1 MADSPVIEGQI
12 LAGKYRVERV
22 LGSGGMGVVVAA
34 WHLELEQRV
43 AVKFL
48 HPLALERED
57 TAERF
62 RREARSAAK
71 IRSEHVARVIDVG
84 IMEGGIPYMV
94 MEYLQGHDVS
104 EEMSKVGMLPI
115 ADAIDFILQ
124 AVEALAEAHAAGIVH
139 RDLKPAN
146 LFIAIRPD
154 GTRIVKVLD
163 FGISKSLFGG
173 SVAELSL
180 TRTSVLIGSP
190 LYMSP
195 EQMRSA
201 KDVDTRTD
209 IWSLGVILY
218 EMITARPPYTGD
230 SIPAL
235 CAALLS
241 DVPASMQT
249 LRSDVPLAL
258 EDVIMRCLTKD
269 RQQRFGTVS
278 ELARALAPFG
288 SASSQL
294 HVDRA
299 SRVLGLTDAS
309 SFAAVDGHS
318 ASDASGNHRASEL
331 SGSHGAS
338 DTRGSQRVSDARGS
352 QRISDARGSQR
363 ISDASAKAPEH
374 ALPGLVPERGTV
386 DSWGRTR
393 AANQPRS
400 RGLLFVGLGLAMVV
414 LLSALLLLGMRQ
426 PATPP
431 TASTPLAPPLVVPM
445 PVQAPAPHPP
455 EPDVLPSTA
464 ALDPAAPV
472 VLPQA
477 PGPAQKPAAI
487 PVPATFKPAPSP
499 PAKPAAPSE
508 LSDFGGR
515 R

>member
-1 MADSPVIEGQI
+1 MADSPVQEGQV

-48 HPLALERED
+48 HPLALERAD

-84 IMEGGIPYMV
+84 IMEGGVPYMV
-94 MEYLQGHDVS
+94 MEYLEGHDVS
-104 EEMSKVGMLPI
+104 DEMAKVGMLPI
-115 ADAIDFILQ
+115 EDAVDFVLQ
-124 AVEALAEAHAAGIVH
+124 AIEALAEAHAAGIVH

-146 LFIAIRPD
+146 LFIATRAD

-163 FGISKSLFGG
+163 FGISKSLLGV
-173 SVAELSL
+173 SASELSL

-218 EMITARPPYTGD
+218 EMITGRPPYTGD

-235 CAALLS
+235 CASLLN
-241 DVPASMQT
+241 DVPQSMRT
-249 LRSDVPLAL
+249 LRSDVPPEL
-258 EDVIMRCLTKD
+258 EDIIGHCLAKD
-269 RQQRFGTVS
+269 RNQRFGTVS
-278 ELARALAPFG
+278 ELARALAQFG
-288 SASSQL
+288 SLSSQL

-299 SRVLGLTDAS
+299 SRVLGVTELSAFTDS
-309 SFAAVDGHS
+309 SDRRLSRS
-318 ASDASGNHRASEL
+318 ADASGQARAVSV
-331 SGSHGAS
+331 
-338 DTRGSQRVSDARGS
+338 QRVTPS
-352 QRISDARGSQR
+352 
-363 ISDASAKAPEH
+363 
-374 ALPGLVPERGTV
+374 RGTV
-386 DSWGRTR
+386 DSWGRTDSPITGDATQKSKSKAR
-393 AANQPRS
+393 GPLILALGIGVAAAAS
-400 RGLLFVGLGLAMVV
+400 VALFWGN
-414 LLSALLLLGMRQ
+414 RT
-426 PATPP
+426 PAVPP
-431 TASTPLAPPLVVPM
+431 TASASVAAPSPPVQLPKAVVEAPPLAP
-445 PVQAPAPHPP
+445 
-455 EPDVLPSTA
+455 EPIVLPSA
-464 ALDPAAPV
+464 VAPDPAAPV
-472 VLPQA
+472 VRPQEAVNRPKQLPQ
-477 PGPAQKPAAI
+477 PPAAAFKPK
-487 PVPATFKPAPSP
+487 PVQPATPKATPSND
-499 PAKPAAPSE
+499 

>member
-1 MADSPVIEGQI
+1 MADSPVTEGQI

-48 HPLALERED
+48 HPLALERTD

-84 IMEGGIPYMV
+84 IMEGGVPYMV
-94 MEYLQGHDVS
+94 MEYLEGHDIQD
-104 EEMSKVGMLPI
+104 EMAKVGMLPI
-115 ADAIDFILQ
+115 ADAIDYVLQ
-124 AVEALAEAHAAGIVH
+124 AIEALAEAHAAGIVH

-146 LFIAIRPD
+146 LFIAARPD

-163 FGISKSLFGG
+163 FGISKSLLGG

-218 EMITARPPYTGD
+218 EMITGRPPYTGD

-235 CAALLS
+235 CASLLS
-241 DVPASMQT
+241 DTPVSMRG
-249 LRSDVPLAL
+249 LRADVPPLLEAAIMHCLA
-258 EDVIMRCLTKD
+258 KD
-269 RQQRFGTVS
+269 RAERYHSVS

-288 SASSQL
+288 SLSSQL

-299 SRVLGLTDAS
+299 SRVLGVTDVTP
-309 SFAAVDGHS
+309 FS
-318 ASDASGNHRASEL
+318 AYPGSQRPSDASGPARAL
-331 SGSHGAS
+331 A
-338 DTRGSQRVSDARGS
+338 ARITPNPS
-352 QRISDARGSQR
+352 
-363 ISDASAKAPEH
+363 
-374 ALPGLVPERGTV
+374 TV
-386 DSWGRTR
+386 DSWGRTD
-393 AANQPRS
+393 APITGTTADKPKTSRS
-400 RGLLFVGLGLAMVV
+400 LLFVGIGVGAAALISVILFLGVR
-414 LLSALLLLGMRQ
+414 SPG
-426 PATPP
+426 TPP
-431 TASTPLAPPLVVPM
+431 SASASVAAPTPPLVSAAL
-445 PVQAPAPHPP
+445 PVHAPAPVHAP
-455 EPDVLPSTA
+455 EPEVLPSA
-464 ALDPAAPV
+464 AAPDPAAPV
-472 VLPQA
+472 VRPLE
-477 PGPAQKPAAI
+477 PAAKAK
-487 PVPATFKPAPSP
+487 PGVQAPATFKPS
-499 PAKPAAPSE
+499 AKPAAAPAVPPGPKTPASGD

>member
-1 MADSPVIEGQI
+1 MADSPVTEGQI

-48 HPLALERED
+48 HPLALERAD

-84 IMEGGIPYMV
+84 IMDGGVPYMV
-94 MEYLQGHDVS
+94 MEYLEGHDVS
-104 EEMSKVGMLPI
+104 DEMAKVGMLPI
-115 ADAIDFILQ
+115 ADAVDFVLQ
-124 AVEALAEAHAAGIVH
+124 AIEALAEAHAAGIVH

-146 LFIAIRPD
+146 LFIATRAD

-163 FGISKSLFGG
+163 FGISKSLLGG

-218 EMITARPPYTGD
+218 EMITGRPPYTGD

-235 CAALLS
+235 CASLLS
-241 DVPASMQT
+241 DVPQSMRS
-249 LRSDVPLAL
+249 LRADVPPEL
-258 EDVIMRCLTKD
+258 EDIIGHCLAKD
-269 RQQRFGTVS
+269 RAERYGTVS
-278 ELARALAPFG
+278 ELARALAQFG
-288 SASSQL
+288 SLSSQL

-299 SRVLGLTDAS
+299 SRVLGVTDISPFSDS
-309 SFAAVDGHS
+309 SDRRLSRPA
-318 ASDASGNHRASEL
+318 DASGQLRAVSM
-331 SGSHGAS
+331 
-338 DTRGSQRVSDARGS
+338 QRLTPV
-352 QRISDARGSQR
+352 
-363 ISDASAKAPEH
+363 
-374 ALPGLVPERGTV
+374 RGTV
-386 DSWGRTR
+386 ASWGRTDSPVTGSNGEKR
-393 AANQPRS
+393 RS
-400 RGLLFVGLGLAMVV
+400 RGPLFATLGIGIAAAVSVV
-414 LLSALLLLGMRQ
+414 LFLGRRA
-426 PATPP
+426 PGTPP
-431 TASTPLAPPLVVPM
+431 SASASVAAPT
-445 PVQAPAPHPP
+445 PP
-455 EPDVLPSTA
+455 ERPPPALVEIPPVRAPEPEVLPSA
-464 ALDPAAPV
+464 MAPDPTAPV
-472 VLPQA
+472 VRPQEPAIKPKPLLQA
-477 PGPAQKPAAI
+477 PPVAQKPR
-487 PVPATFKPAPSP
+487 PPAPTTS
-499 PAKPAAPSE
+499 KAAPAND

>member
-1 MADSPVIEGQI
+1 MADSPVKEGQV

-48 HPLALERED
+48 HPLALERAD

-94 MEYLQGHDVS
+94 MEYLEGHDLS
-104 EEMSKVGMLPI
+104 DEMSKVGMLPI
-115 ADAIDFILQ
+115 EDAVDFILQ
-124 AVEALAEAHAAGIVH
+124 AIEALAEAHAAGIVH

-146 LFIAIRPD
+146 LFIASRPD

-163 FGISKSLFGG
+163 FGISKSLLGG
-173 SVAELSL
+173 SSSELSL

-218 EMITARPPYTGD
+218 EMLTGRPPYTGD

-235 CAALLS
+235 CASLLNDVPQSMRALRA
-241 DVPASMQT
+241 DVPAE
-249 LRSDVPLAL
+249 L
-258 EDVIMRCLTKD
+258 EDVIRHCMAKD
-269 RQQRFGTVS
+269 RAERYATVS
-278 ELARALAPFG
+278 ELARALAQFG
-288 SASSQL
+288 SVASQL

-299 SRVLGLTDAS
+299 SRVLGVTEVSVLSDS
-309 SFAAVDGHS
+309 SDRRLSRS
-318 ASDASGNHRASEL
+318 ADASGRAR
-331 SGSHGAS
+331 A
-338 DTRGSQRVSDARGS
+338 VS
-352 QRISDARGSQR
+352 
-363 ISDASAKAPEH
+363 
-374 ALPGLVPERGTV
+374 VPRTTPV
-386 DSWGRTR
+386 PSTQDSWGRTDSPITGD
-393 AANQPRS
+393 ATAKPKS
-400 RGLLFVGLGLAMVV
+400 RGPLFAVVGLGAAAVV
-414 LLSALLLLGMRQ
+414 IAVLFLRNHS
-426 PATPP
+426 PSTPP
-431 TASTPLAPPLVVPM
+431 AASASVAGPTPPAQVPAPLGETRAPVAPEPVAPVVPE
-445 PVQAPAPHPP
+445 PVVVPSSVAP
-455 EPDVLPSTA
+455 
-464 ALDPAAPV
+464 DPAAPV
-472 VLPQA
+472 VRPQESAAKPKPIIQA
-477 PGPAQKPAAI
+477 PAAFFKPKPAAS
-487 PVPATFKPAPSP
+487 SP
-499 PAKPAAPSE
+499 PKAASSNE

>member
-1 MADSPVIEGQI
+1 MADSPVQEGQI

-48 HPLALERED
+48 HPLALERAD

-94 MEYLQGHDVS
+94 MEYLEGHDVAD
-104 EEMSKVGMLPI
+104 EIAKVGMLPI
-115 ADAIDFILQ
+115 DDAVDFVLQ
-124 AVEALAEAHAAGIVH
+124 AIEALAEAHAAGIVH

-146 LFIAIRPD
+146 LFIATRAD

-163 FGISKSLFGG
+163 FGISKSLLGG
-173 SVAELSL
+173 SASELSL

-218 EMITARPPYTGD
+218 EMITGRPPYTGD

-235 CAALLS
+235 CASLLN
-241 DVPASMQT
+241 DLPQPMLA
-249 LRSDVPLAL
+249 LRSDVPPEL
-258 EDVIMRCLTKD
+258 EDVIRHCLTKD
-269 RQQRFGTVS
+269 RADRYNTVS
-278 ELARALAPFG
+278 ELARALAQFG
-288 SASSQL
+288 SPSSQL

-299 SRVLGLTDAS
+299 SRVLGLTDPSPFSDS
-309 SFAAVDGHS
+309 SDRRVSRAA
-318 ASDASGNHRASEL
+318 DASGQSRAVS
-331 SGSHGAS
+331 A
-338 DTRGSQRVSDARGS
+338 QRPPPPRST
-352 QRISDARGSQR
+352 
-363 ISDASAKAPEH
+363 
-374 ALPGLVPERGTV
+374 LN
-386 DSWGRTR
+386 SWGRTETPTTADAR
-393 AANQPRS
+393 PKPRS
-400 RGLLFVGLGLAMVV
+400 RGVLFVTLGVGLAAAVSLVV
-414 LLSALLLLGMRQ
+414 FLGSRPPPPSA
-426 PATPP
+426 PASGAAP
-431 TASTPLAPPLVVPM
+431 TAVMPARASLVDVPAPPRPAPTPAPAPMAPEPVVM
-445 PVQAPAPHPP
+445 PSATAPSPGAPVIRPQEPAIRPEPGLQAPA
-455 EPDVLPSTA
+455 
-464 ALDPAAPV
+464 ALVRP
-472 VLPQA
+472 
-477 PGPAQKPAAI
+477 K
-487 PVPATFKPAPSP
+487 PVPAAVTPNATPS
-499 PAKPAAPSE
+499 SG

>member
-1 MADSPVIEGQI
+1 MADSPVTEGQI

-48 HPLALERED
+48 HPLALERAD

-84 IMEGGIPYMV
+84 IMEGGVPYMV
-94 MEYLQGHDVS
+94 MEYLEGHDVQD
-104 EEMSKVGMLPI
+104 EMAKLGMLPI
-115 ADAIDFILQ
+115 ADAIDYVLQ
-124 AVEALAEAHAAGIVH
+124 AIEALAEAHAAGIVH

-146 LFIAIRPD
+146 LFIATRPD

-163 FGISKSLFGG
+163 FGISKSLLGG

-218 EMITARPPYTGD
+218 EMITGRPPYTGD

-235 CAALLS
+235 CASLLS
-241 DVPASMQT
+241 DTPVPMRS
-249 LRSDVPLAL
+249 LRADVPPLLEEAITHCLA
-258 EDVIMRCLTKD
+258 KD
-269 RQQRFGTVS
+269 RAERYHSVS

-288 SASSQL
+288 SLSSQL

-299 SRVLGLTDAS
+299 SRVLGVTDVTPFS
-309 SFAAVDGHS
+309 SYPGQRP
-318 ASDASGNHRASEL
+318 SDASGPNRAL
-331 SGSHGAS
+331 S
-338 DTRGSQRVSDARGS
+338 V
-352 QRISDARGSQR
+352 RIT
-363 ISDASAKAPEH
+363 PN
-374 ALPGLVPERGTV
+374 PGTV
-386 DSWGRTR
+386 DSWGRTD
-393 AANQPRS
+393 APITGTTADKPKATRS
-400 RGLLFVGLGLAMVV
+400 LLFVGIGVGAAALISLILFLGVR
-414 LLSALLLLGMRQ
+414 SPG
-426 PATPP
+426 TPP
-431 TASTPLAPPLVVPM
+431 SASASVAAPTPPLVPVDA
-445 PVQAPAPHPP
+445 PVQTPAPVHAP
-455 EPDVLPSTA
+455 EPEVVPSSSA
-464 ALDPAAPV
+464 PDPAAPV
-472 VLPQA
+472 VRPQEGA
-477 PGPAQKPAAI
+477 AKPKPGVQA
-487 PVPATFKPAPSP
+487 PATFKPTS
-499 PAKPAAPSE
+499 KPAALPAVPPSPKTPGSGD

>member
-1 MADSPVIEGQI
+1 MADSPVREGQI

-22 LGSGGMGVVVAA
+22 LGSGGMGFVVAA

-43 AVKFL
+43 AMKFL
-48 HPLALERED
+48 HPLALERAD

-84 IMEGGIPYMV
+84 IMEGGVPYMV
-94 MEYLQGHDVS
+94 MEYLEGHDIAD
-104 EEMSKVGMLPI
+104 EMAKVGMLPI
-115 ADAIDFILQ
+115 EDAIDFVLQ
-124 AVEALAEAHAAGIVH
+124 AIEALAEAHAAGIVH

-146 LFIAIRPD
+146 LFIATRAD
-154 GTRIVKVLD
+154 GSRIVKVLD
-163 FGISKSLFGG
+163 FGISKSLLGA

-218 EMITARPPYTGD
+218 EMITGQPPYTGD

-235 CAALLS
+235 CASLLS
-241 DVPASMQT
+241 DTPVSMRV
-249 LRSDVPLAL
+249 LRREVSSEL
-258 EDVIMRCLTKD
+258 EDVVSRCLAKD
-269 RQQRFGTVS
+269 RQHRYATVG

-299 SRVLGLTDAS
+299 SRVMGLRDSGPFSGALAS
-309 SFAAVDGHS
+309 QLP
-318 ASDASGNHRASEL
+318 GNA
-331 SGSHGAS
+331 
-338 DTRGSQRVSDARGS
+338 TRVSPSLPRMTPPS
-352 QRISDARGSQR
+352 QQR
-363 ISDASAKAPEH
+363 LTPVRS
-374 ALPGLVPERGTV
+374 TV
-386 DSWGRTR
+386 DSWGRTDAPSKTGNTGERPKSR
-393 AANQPRS
+393 APLLI
-400 RGLLFVGLGLAMVV
+400 GLSLGVAAV
-414 LLSALLLLGMRQ
+414 LSAVLFIGMRE
-426 PATPP
+426 PAPPP
-431 TASTPLAPPLVVPM
+431 TASASVAAPNPPLVSTAEPARTVQPVLRTPSPEPVVVPSA
-445 PVQAPAPHPP
+445 VAPAAP
-455 EPDVLPSTA
+455 
-464 ALDPAAPV
+464 DPAAAASAPLQAKAQEAAPKPRPAAFV
-472 VLPQA
+472 AAPIKPKPSA
-477 PGPAQKPAAI
+477 PGKPAT
-487 PVPATFKPAPSP
+487 PAD
-499 PAKPAAPSE
+499 

>member
-1 MADSPVIEGQI
+1 MADSPVTEGQI

-48 HPLALERED
+48 HPLALERTD

-94 MEYLQGHDVS
+94 MEYLEGHDVS
-104 EEMSKVGMLPI
+104 EEMAKVGMLPI
-115 ADAIDFILQ
+115 ADAIDFVLQ
-124 AVEALAEAHAAGIVH
+124 AIEALAEAHAAGIVH

-146 LFIAIRPD
+146 LFIATRAD

-163 FGISKSLFGG
+163 FGISKSLLGG
-173 SVAELSL
+173 SVAEMSL

-209 IWSLGVILY
+209 IWSLGVIMY
-218 EMITARPPYTGD
+218 EMITGQPPYTGD

-235 CAALLS
+235 CASLLS
-241 DVPASMQT
+241 DVPVSMQT
-249 LRSDVPLAL
+249 LRADVPLEL
-258 EDVIMRCLTKD
+258 EDVIMHCLTKD
-269 RQQRFGTVS
+269 RTQRFGTVS

-288 SASSQL
+288 SVSSQL

-299 SRVLGLTDAS
+299 SRVLGVTDVSPYSAPLRAS
-309 SFAAVDGHS
+309 A
-318 ASDASGNHRASEL
+318 DASGATRAVP
-331 SGSHGAS
+331 G
-338 DTRGSQRVSDARGS
+338 QRLTPV
-352 QRISDARGSQR
+352 
-363 ISDASAKAPEH
+363 
-374 ALPGLVPERGTV
+374 RGTV
-386 DSWGRTR
+386 DSWGRTDAPITGSTENKSKSR
-393 AANQPRS
+393 A
-400 RGLLFVGLGLAMVV
+400 LLFVGLGAAGAA
-414 LLSALLLLGMRQ
+414 LLSVALLLGMRQ
-426 PATPP
+426 PNTPP
-431 TASTPLAPPLVVPM
+431 SASASVAAPPPPLLSAGTPIV
-445 PVQAPAPHPP
+445 PAPVAPRTP
-455 EPDVLPSTA
+455 EPEVLPSATA
-464 ALDPAAPV
+464 PDPAAPV
-472 VLPQA
+472 VRPQE
-477 PGPAQKPAAI
+477 PALKPKPAVPMPAVAKPKPAA
-487 PVPATFKPAPSP
+487 TQKSP
-499 PAKPAAPSE
+499 GDLSE
-508 LSDFGGR
+508 FGGR

>member
-1 MADSPVIEGQI
+1 MADSPVREGQI

-22 LGSGGMGVVVAA
+22 LGSGGMGFVVAA

-43 AVKFL
+43 AMKFL
-48 HPLALERED
+48 HPLALERAD

-84 IMEGGIPYMV
+84 IMEGGVPYMV
-94 MEYLQGHDVS
+94 MEYLEGHDIS
-104 EEMSKVGMLPI
+104 DEMAKVGMLPI
-115 ADAIDFILQ
+115 DDAIDFVLQ
-124 AVEALAEAHAAGIVH
+124 AIEALAEAHAAGIVH

-146 LFIAIRPD
+146 LFIATRAD
-154 GTRIVKVLD
+154 GSGIEKELD
-163 FGISKSLFGG
+163 FGISKSLLGA

-218 EMITARPPYTGD
+218 EMITGQPPYTGD

-235 CAALLS
+235 CASLLS
-241 DVPASMQT
+241 DTPVSMRV
-249 LRSDVPLAL
+249 LRSEVPSEL
-258 EDVIMRCLTKD
+258 EDVVSRCLAKD
-269 RQQRFGTVS
+269 RQQRFATVG

-299 SRVLGLTDAS
+299 SRVMGLRDS
-309 SFAAVDGHS
+309 AAF
-318 ASDASGNHRASEL
+318 SGAL
-331 SGSHGAS
+331 
-338 DTRGSQRVSDARGS
+338 GSQRPSHAGNPTRVSPSLPRVTPAS
-352 QRISDARGSQR
+352 QQR
-363 ISDASAKAPEH
+363 LTPVRS
-374 ALPGLVPERGTV
+374 TV
-386 DSWGRTR
+386 DSWGRTDAPSKTGNTADQPKSR
-393 AANQPRS
+393 APLLI
-400 RGLLFVGLGLAMVV
+400 GLTLGVAA
-414 LLSALLLLGMRQ
+414 LLSAVLFIGMRE
-426 PATPP
+426 PSTPP
-431 TASTPLAPPLVVPM
+431 TASASVAAPNPPLVSTAELPHTVS
-445 PVQAPAPHPP
+445 PVLRAPSP
-455 EPDVLPSTA
+455 EPVVLPSTVA
-464 ALDPAAPV
+464 PVAPAVSVTSEPPAVVTAAP
-472 VLPQA
+472 
-477 PGPAQKPAAI
+477 
-487 PVPATFKPAPSP
+487 P
-499 PAKPAAPSE
+499 PAKAQEPSIKPRPAAFVAAPIKPKPNAPGKPATPAD

>member
-1 MADSPVIEGQI
+1 MADSPVTEGQV

-48 HPLALERED
+48 HPLALERAD

-94 MEYLQGHDVS
+94 MEYLEGHDVAA
-104 EEMSKVGMLPI
+104 EMAKVGPLPI
-115 ADAIDFILQ
+115 EDAVDFVLQ

-146 LFIAIRPD
+146 LFIASRAD
-154 GTRIVKVLD
+154 GSRIVKVLD
-163 FGISKSLFGG
+163 FGISKSLLGN
-173 SVAELSL
+173 SASELSL

-209 IWSLGVILY
+209 VWSLGVILY
-218 EMITARPPYTGD
+218 EMITGRPPYTGD

-235 CAALLS
+235 CASLLN
-241 DVPASMQT
+241 DVPQSMRS
-249 LRSDVPLAL
+249 LRPDVPPEL
-258 EDVIMRCLTKD
+258 EDVISHCLAKD
-269 RQQRFGTVS
+269 RADRYTTVS
-278 ELARALAPFG
+278 ELARALAQFG
-288 SASSQL
+288 SVSSLL

-299 SRVLGLTDAS
+299 SRVLGVTEVSGLSDS
-309 SFAAVDGHS
+309 SDRRLSRS
-318 ASDASGNHRASEL
+318 ADASGQARA
-331 SGSHGAS
+331 
-338 DTRGSQRVSDARGS
+338 VSV
-352 QRISDARGSQR
+352 QRITPVRA
-363 ISDASAKAPEH
+363 
-374 ALPGLVPERGTV
+374 TV
-386 DSWGRTR
+386 DSWGRTDSPLTGDT
-393 AANQPRS
+393 NTPKPKS
-400 RGLLFVGLGLAMVV
+400 RGLIFAALGIGIAGAAGVVFFLGSRSPGAPPSASASVATPSPPMHTTAAVVIPPAPAPAPAPVPVVPEPVV
-414 LLSALLLLGMRQ
+414 LPSAAAPDPSAPVVRPQ
-426 PATPP
+426 EPALKPKP
-431 TASTPLAPPLVVPM
+431 V
-445 PVQAPAPHPP
+445 VQAPA
-455 EPDVLPSTA
+455 
-464 ALDPAAPV
+464 V
-472 VLPQA
+472 VF
-477 PGPAQKPAAI
+477 KP
-487 PVPATFKPAPSP
+487 KPAP
-499 PAKPAAPSE
+499 AKATTAGD

>member
-1 MADSPVIEGQI
+1 MADSPVTEGQV

-48 HPLALERED
+48 HPLALERAD

-94 MEYLQGHDVS
+94 MEYLEGHDIS
-104 EEMSKVGMLPI
+104 EEMAKVGPLPI
-115 ADAIDFILQ
+115 EDAVDFILQ

-146 LFIAIRPD
+146 LFIARRAD
-154 GTRIVKVLD
+154 GSRIVKVLD
-163 FGISKSLFGG
+163 FGISKSLLGT
-173 SVAELSL
+173 SASELSL

-218 EMITARPPYTGD
+218 EMITGRPPYTGD

-235 CAALLS
+235 CASLLN
-241 DVPASMQT
+241 DVPQSMRA
-249 LRSDVPLAL
+249 LRPDVPPEL
-258 EDVIMRCLTKD
+258 EDVIRHCLAKD
-269 RQQRFGTVS
+269 RAERYGTVS
-278 ELARALAPFG
+278 ELARALAQFG
-288 SASSQL
+288 SVSSLL

-299 SRVLGLTDAS
+299 SRVLGVTEVSALSDS
-309 SFAAVDGHS
+309 SDRRLSRA
-318 ASDASGNHRASEL
+318 DASGQARAISV
-331 SGSHGAS
+331 
-338 DTRGSQRVSDARGS
+338 QRVT
-352 QRISDARGSQR
+352 
-363 ISDASAKAPEH
+363 
-374 ALPGLVPERGTV
+374 PGRATV
-386 DSWGRTR
+386 DSWGRTDSPLTGDASAPKPKSR
-393 AANQPRS
+393 AV
-400 RGLLFVGLGLAMVV
+400 LFATLAVGLAAAAGAALFFAKNSPGTPP
-414 LLSALLLLGMRQ
+414 SASASV
-426 PATPP
+426 ATP
-431 TASTPLAPPLVVPM
+431 SPPMRTNVVVDP
-445 PVQAPAPHPP
+445 PAPAPAPVPAPGP
-455 EPDVLPSTA
+455 EPVVLPSA
-464 ALDPAAPV
+464 AAPDPAAPV
-472 VLPQA
+472 VRPQE
-477 PGPAQKPAAI
+477 PALKPKPVVQPPPAVFKPKPA
-487 PVPATFKPAPSP
+487 TPAPSP
-499 PAKPAAPSE
+499 KPTSPNE

>member
-146 LFIAIRPD
+146 LFIAMRPD

-180 TRTSVLIGSP
+180 TRTSMLIGSP

-235 CAALLS
+235 CASLLS

-269 RQQRFGTVS
+269 RQYRFGTVS

-299 SRVLGLTDAS
+299 SRVLGVTDA
-309 SFAAVDGHS
+309 AADGHS
-318 ASDASGNHRASEL
+318 ASDGSGNHRVSE
-331 SGSHGAS
+331 SS
-338 DTRGSQRVSDARGS
+338 GSQRASDVRSS
-352 QRISDARGSQR
+352 QRISDARSSQR
-363 ISDASAKAPEH
+363 TSDARSSQRSSDASAKAPEH
-374 ALPGLVPERGTV
+374 ALPALIPGRGTV

-393 AANQPRS
+393 AQSQPKS

-426 PATPP
+426 PATPSS
-431 TASTPLAPPLVVPM
+431 ASAPSLVVPV
-445 PVQAPAPHPP
+445 PAQAPAPMPHPP
-455 EPDVLPSTA
+455 EPDVRPSAA
-464 ALDPAAPV
+464 ALAPAAPV

-477 PGPAQKPAAI
+477 PSSVPKPAAI
-487 PVPATFKPAPSP
+487 PVQATFKPAPSL